1 VSRSDQALWF
11 NAVPL
16 LAVAAAYLG
25 ASALL
30 VPALRGRR
38 PRSQFETGILAV
50 FPAVGLA
57 AAVYGIVL
65 AVEREAPPGGIW
77 LTLGLA
83 VVVDPDL
90 REKNWGNWEGLT
102 SDERLHIEF
111 EGETS
116 EAHRDRTLSAVQR
129 IVERHPGERV
139 VVVTHGGSLRRI
151 QAAVSGFALPV
162 IENCAV
168 WGLAHEDG
176 RFRPI
181 D

>member
-1 VSRSDQALWF
+1 MTELLLVRHGETDWNAEGKLQGHTDRPLNKYGRRQAQAL
-11 NAVPL
+11 ADK
-16 LAVAAAYLG
+16 LAG
-25 ASALL
+25 E
-30 VPALRGRR
+30 R
-38 PRSQFETGILAV
+38 ID
-50 FPAVGLA
+50 
-57 AAVYGIVL
+57 AVYASDLARARETAEIVG
-65 AVEREAPPGGIW
+65 EK
-77 LTLGLA
+77 LGLTVA
-83 VVVDPDL
+83 VDPDL

>member
-1 VSRSDQALWF
+1 MTELLLVRHGETDWNAEGKLQGHTDRPLNEYGRRQAQAL
-11 NAVPL
+11 ADK
-16 LAVAAAYLG
+16 LAG
-25 ASALL
+25 ES
-30 VPALRGRR
+30 
-38 PRSQFETGILAV
+38 ID
-50 FPAVGLA
+50 
-57 AAVYGIVL
+57 AVYASDL
-65 AVEREAPPGGIW
+65 SRARETAEILGEK
-77 LTLGLA
+77 LGLTVA
-83 VVVDPDL
+83 VDPDL

-111 EGETS
+111 DGETS

>member
-1 VSRSDQALWF
+1 MTELLLVRHGETDWNAEGKLQGHTDRPLNDYGRRQAQALADRLAGESID
-11 NAVPL
+11 AVYASDL
-16 LAVAAAYLG
+16 SRARETAEILG
-25 ASALL
+25 AK
-30 VPALRGRR
+30 
-38 PRSQFETGILAV
+38 
-50 FPAVGLA
+50 
-57 AAVYGIVL
+57 
-65 AVEREAPPGGIW
+65 
-77 LTLGLA
+77 LGLP
-83 VVVDPDL
+83 VLVDPDL

-116 EAHRDRTLSAVQR
+116 EAHRDRTLSAVHR
-129 IVERHPGERV
+129 IVERHPGGRI

>member
-1 VSRSDQALWF
+1 MTELLLVRHGETDWNAEGKLQGHTDRPLNDYGRRQAQAL
-11 NAVPL
+11 AER
-16 LAVAAAYLG
+16 LAG
-25 ASALL
+25 DS
-30 VPALRGRR
+30 
-38 PRSQFETGILAV
+38 ID
-50 FPAVGLA
+50 
-57 AAVYGIVL
+57 AVYASDL
-65 AVEREAPPGGIW
+65 SRARETAEILGEK
-77 LTLGLA
+77 LGLP

-116 EAHRDRTLSAVQR
+116 EAHRDRTLNAVQR
-129 IVERHPGERV
+129 IVERHPDGRV

-151 QAAVSGFALPV
+151 QAAVSGVALPV

-176 RFRPI
+176 MFRPI

>member
-1 VSRSDQALWF
+1 MTELLLVRHGETDWNAEGKLQGHTDRPLNDYGRRQAQAL
-11 NAVPL
+11 ADR
-16 LAVAAAYLG
+16 LAG
-25 ASALL
+25 ES
-30 VPALRGRR
+30 
-38 PRSQFETGILAV
+38 ID
-50 FPAVGLA
+50 
-57 AAVYGIVL
+57 AVYASDL
-65 AVEREAPPGGIW
+65 SRARETAEILGKK
-77 LTLGLA
+77 LGLTVA
-83 VVVDPDL
+83 VDPDL